1 MRMIAGLEQP
11 TKGAISIGDRT
22 VSGPGVFVPTC
33 RRRLG
38 MVFQSYAVWPHKT
51 VRENV
56 AFPLR
61 QQGVS
66 RADQKRRVERVLEQV
81 GLGSYSERYPSQ
93 LSGGQQQRVSL
104 ARALVAEPEVILY
117 DEPLSNLDA
126 KLRDSMRDLLSELH
140 RSIGTTS
147 IYVRSEEHTSELQS
161 LMRIS
166 YAVFCL
172 KKKRTALRVT
182 QQK

>member
-93 LSGGQQQRVSL
+93 
-104 ARALVAEPEVILY
+104 
-117 DEPLSNLDA
+117 
-126 KLRDSMRDLLSELH
+126 
-140 RSIGTTS
+140 
-147 IYVRSEEHTSELQS
+147 RSEEHTSELQS

-172 KKKRTALRVT
+172 KKKNTT
-182 QQK
+182 QHQLHITNINTKH